1 MGQRGRGNATVV
13 GLSVDSSVAVN
24 LHLEVSGQGVNDR
37 DTNTVQPTRHL
48 VTAATE
54 LPTGVQNGQNHL
66 HCWLFFHRMLVH
78 WNSATVVDNSD
89 PTIGEQRHRNRRG
102 VTGHCL
108 VHRVVDDFVD
118 EVVQAPLTGGA
129 DVHARAFADG
139 IKALENGDR
148 TCVVGHRVLPFLTR
162 RLGVSEG
169 MAGLHGVA
177 LQGSSGVG
185 GIPTHSTSAGPIL
198 STPTCEKTDENA

>member
-13 GLSVDSSVAVN
+13 GLSVDSSVAVH
-24 LHLEVSGQGVNDR
+24 LHLEVSGQSVDDR
-37 DTNTVQPTRHL
+37 DTNTVQPTGHL

-54 LPTGVQNGQNHL
+54 LPTGVQNGQDHL
-66 HCWLFFHRMLVH
+66 HCRLFLHRMVVH
-78 WNSATVVDNSD
+78 GNSATIIDDSD
-89 PTIGEQRHRNRRG
+89 PTVGEQRHGNRRG

-108 VHRVVDDFVD
+108 VHRVIDDFVD

-129 DVHARAFADG
+129 DIHTRAFADS
-139 IKALENGDR
+139 IQALENGDR

-169 MAGLHGVA
+169 MAVLHGAA
-177 LQGSSGVG
+177 LQGSSGG
-185 GIPTHSTSAGPIL
+185 GRN
-198 STPTCEKTDENA
+198 TP